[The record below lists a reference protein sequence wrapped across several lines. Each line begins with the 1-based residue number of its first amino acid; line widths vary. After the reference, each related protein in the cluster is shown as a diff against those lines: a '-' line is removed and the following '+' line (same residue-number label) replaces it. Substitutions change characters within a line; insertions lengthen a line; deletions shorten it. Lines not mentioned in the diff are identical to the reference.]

1 MLVPLPIGL
10 FTAALVF
17 DLLRV
22 GTERPGW
29 AVVAFWCIA
38 AGLVGG
44 LLAALPGLIDYTGLR
59 GRARQIATWH
69 LGMNLT
75 LVGLFAVNL
84 WLRTESGRAV
94 AGPGMGLPLA
104 LSIAGVAL
112 MFVSGWLGGEMVYRH
127 RVGVEEP
134 GERDVRRIDRRAA

>member
-22 GTERPGW
+22 GTDRPGW
-29 AVVAFWCIA
+29 GDVAFWCIA

-59 GRARQIATWH
+59 GPARRIATWH
-69 LGMNLT
+69 LAMNLT
-75 LVGLFAVNL
+75 LVALFAVNL

-112 MFVSGWLGGEMVYRH
+112 MSVSGWLGGEMVYRH

>member
-17 DLLRV
+17 DVLRV
-22 GTERPGW
+22 ATDRPGW
-29 AVVAFWCIA
+29 GTVSFWCIA

-59 GRARQIATWH
+59 GPARRIATYH
-69 LGMNLT
+69 LAMNLT
-75 LVGLFAVNL
+75 LVALFAVNL
-84 WLRTESGRAV
+84 WLRTASGQAV
-94 AGPGMGLPLA
+94 AGPGMGLRLA
-104 LSIAGVAL
+104 LSIVGVAL

-134 GERDVRRIDRRAA
+134 GERDVRRLDRRAA